1 MKKIIRDNTRKK
13 NIINNIY
20 KNVGIPSLYA
30 KKIVDDLIS
39 ILIFNVLEKKHLKI
53 KNFGTF
59 NLKRKDKRIGRN
71 PKNKF
76 NYEILERN
84 VLTFKAAVELN
95 KRVNTHV
102 KK

>member
-1 MKKIIRDNTRKK
+1 MKKISRDNTHKK
-13 NIINNIY
+13 NIINNIC
-20 KNVGIPSLYA
+20 KTIGIPSLYA
-30 KKIVDDLIS
+30 AKILDDLIS
-39 ILIFNVLEKKHLKI
+39 ILIFNIIEKKNLKI

-59 NLKRKDKRIGRN
+59 HLKRKAKRVGRN